1 MVRDLFQLNTLY
13 KRLFTGLV
21 AFFIVVCGIYGFLL
35 KQTVAS
41 VVERRSL
48 EADKSELAARVSS
61 LEADYIKS
69 ADKLTLSYA
78 HELGFVTTKD
88 VRFVSRAEETASF
101 AYQNN
106 D

>member
-13 KRLFTGLV
+13 KRLFIGLV
-21 AFFIVVCGIYGFLL
+21 AFFIMVCGTYGFLL

-41 VVERRSL
+41 VVERKSL

-69 ADKLTLSYA
+69 ADKLTLSHA
-78 HELGFVTTKD
+78 QELGFVTTKNI
-88 VRFVSRAEETASF
+88 RFVSRASETLSF
-101 AYQNN
+101 AYQSN